1 MSIQLANIIIWQK
14 NGHVRN
20 LEIKKNAV
28 NVITGDSGK
37 GKSSILHIIDF
48 CLLSSEAKGIS
59 KFNIDNKATWYGIR
73 LHTSKGLITIARPA
87 HHCDET
93 TSAYLHDKGTIPE
106 IPELNIRLISLKK
119 IIDKE
124 LGLDSD
130 LKVPF
135 GGKTIKAGSKVSFR
149 SFLAYC
155 YQDQTALVAPD
166 YLYIRPADLKF
177 RERIERTF
185 KMAIGI
191 VDLKDSLIDEKVKS
205 LTAKLESFKRKSELL
220 ANKSLEFED
229 DVLSLEEE
237 AISLGLI
244 DKVSSDVQSTLEK
257 LNVIVHAPSDI
268 FNNINTELKE
278 LELRRFEIYGKIK
291 QFKKFNEEYIKYQK
305 LLKDNTDSIKPVEYL
320 FERYKDIIP
329 GTKTLEVINALNS
342 ELEKVRI
349 NWVERKKSVLFV
361 DVNEKEKLLQKELED
376 INEKI
381 DRVRIHSNS
390 LSSPEEIYKYQGR
403 LSVKV
408 ELYSDKSQPI
418 DYSEKITTV
427 KHDIKALESQIQD
440 MDSKRE
446 YVIGKLNRNIN
457 THLSNLKL
465 KGYESSEAVFL
476 EKENVINLILDGG
489 NAVEKMVDIGS
500 ASNYLYLHLAYF
512 MALHEVAREQ
522 NVSWLPSFIVFDQ
535 VSTPYGGE
543 TEDDKNSLNIA
554 LIELNNFVENMKDKG
569 GIQVILMEHIKETH
583 WLELGLNNF
592 SLVDKE
598 LIGDYGLIN

>member
-14 NGHVRN
+14 NGNVRN
-20 LEIKKNAV
+20 LEMKKDAV

-37 GKSSILHIIDF
+37 GKSSILHIIDY

-59 KFNIDNKATWYGIR
+59 KFNIDNKTLWYGIR
-73 LHTSKGLITIARPA
+73 VHTSKGIITIARPA

-93 TSAYLHDKGTIPE
+93 TSAYFNDEGSIPE
-106 IPELNIRLISLKK
+106 IPELNIKLVSLKK

-135 GGKTIKAGSKVSFR
+135 GGKTIKAGSKISFR

-191 VDLKDSLIDEKVKS
+191 VDLKASLVEEKVKS
-205 LTAKLESFKRKSELL
+205 LSAKLESFERRAKSME
-220 ANKSLEFED
+220 NKTLEFQEDVISLEQ
-229 DVLSLEEE
+229 E

-244 DKVSSDVQSTLEK
+244 GQASSDVQSTLEN
-257 LNVIVHAPSDI
+257 LNEIVHAPSET
-268 FNNINTELKE
+268 FKNINTGLKE
-278 LELRRFEIYGKIK
+278 LEVRRFEIYRKIK
-291 QFKKFNEEYIKYQK
+291 QFRKFNEEYTQYQT
-305 LLKDNTDSIKPVEYL
+305 LLRESTDSIKPVDYL
-320 FERYKDIIP
+320 FERYKDTIP
-329 GTKTLEVINALNS
+329 GTKTLEVLSALKS
-342 ELEKVRI
+342 ELENVKH
-349 NWVERKKSVLFV
+349 NWIKRKKSVLFV
-361 DVNEKEKLLQKELED
+361 DVNEQEKLLNKDLKD
-376 INEKI
+376 INEEI
-381 DRVRIHSNS
+381 DRIRVLSSN

-418 DYSEKITTV
+418 DYSGEIDRV
-427 KHDIKALESQIQD
+427 KLDIKALESQVQD

-446 YVIGKLNRNIN
+446 YVIGKLNRKIN
-457 THLSNLKL
+457 EHLSRLKL

-476 EKENVINLILDGG
+476 EKENAINLILDEG

-543 TEDDKNSLNIA
+543 TDDDKKSLNVA
-554 LIELNNFVENMKDKG
+554 LVELNNFVENMKGNG
-569 GIQVILMEHIKETH
+569 GIQIILMEHIKETH
-583 WLELGLNNF
+583 WLDLGLNNF

-598 LIGDYGLIN
+598 LTGDYGLIN